1 MCLSVVVLLFTTRS
15 MASHS
20 TTDKDTRAPGAWAYF
35 FCLNTMLLEAV
46 LFVYMA
52 VTILSR
58 SKAEEMDLNG
68 SLGLSW
74 LVIAFVIARGAL
86 SPSDIVKRESTLVM
100 TIFHG
105 LNSAFIV
112 YQYLFN
118 EAVETGFNAFLVD
131 LTVSTGLFLASF
143 YCNTVYRRTLQIT
156 KATTSTT
163 TEGPAAAVSKKGTKK
178 ATTNKTK
185 AAKTA

>member
-1 MCLSVVVLLFTTRS
+1 

-118 EAVETGFNAFLVD
+118 EAVETGLNAFLVD
-131 LTVSTGLFLASF
+131 LTVSIGLFLASF
-143 YCNTVYRRTLQIT
+143 YCNTVYRRTLRIN
-156 KATTSTT
+156 KAITSTT

-178 ATTNKTK
+178 ATPNKTK
-185 AAKTA
+185 AVKTA